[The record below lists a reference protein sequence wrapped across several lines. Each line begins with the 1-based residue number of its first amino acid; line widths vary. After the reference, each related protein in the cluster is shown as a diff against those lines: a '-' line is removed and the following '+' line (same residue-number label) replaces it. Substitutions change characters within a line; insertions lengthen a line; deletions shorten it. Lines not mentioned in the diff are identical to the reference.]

1 LQCKKVKMRLIIGID
16 DTDNLESRGTG
27 FRARELGQFI
37 TKEKLGV
44 LRYVSRHQLFFHPEI
59 PFTSHNSSA
68 SIVIDNVDDT
78 EAVRLYCEKYL
89 LEYAAEGSDAGLCI
103 YSSDSNSSIDA
114 IIEFSHRAKSTVV
127 TEAEA
132 YQLAAQAGMFLKGYT
147 GLKTGIIGALSAVG
161 LRVEGCDGR
170 VLWSS
175 NLRDTVG
182 VYNAEHLKQ
191 FIDIDSIVSMNYQE
205 ISPSSLVF
213 KGEWCR
219 PIMLNNKVTLIVE
232 EVKNE
237 QYEWK
242 IAPKEFIKS
251 ITQ

>member
-1 LQCKKVKMRLIIGID
+1 MRLIIGID

-37 TKEKLGV
+37 TQKNLGR
-44 LRYVSRHQLFFHPEI
+44 LRYVTRHQLFFHPDI

-68 SIVIDNVDDT
+68 SIVVDDVMDID
-78 EAVRLYCEKYL
+78 AVRQYCEEYL
-89 LEYAAEGSDAGLCI
+89 IEYAAEGSDAGLCVSAPEI
-103 YSSDSNSSIDA
+103 NKSIEP
-114 IIEFSHRAKSTVV
+114 IIKFAHRAKTTIV
-127 TEAEA
+127 TETEA
-132 YQLAAQAGMFLKGYT
+132 YQLASEAGLFLQGYT

-161 LRVEGCDGR
+161 LRTEGCDGR
-170 VLWSS
+170 VLWST
-175 NLRDTVG
+175 NLRDTAG
-182 VYNAEHLKQ
+182 IYSIENLKQ
-191 FIDIDSIVSMNYQE
+191 FVDLESIVNMNYQE
-205 ISPSSLVF
+205 ISPNDLVL

-232 EVKNE
+232 EVKDE
-237 QYEWK
+237 QYQWK